1 MVEKIKALWIKY
13 EEIIAYLIVGGLT
26 TVVSWAAKFLANFL
40 LFDNTMYPTPFQNVV
55 LSVINWTAGV
65 IFAYFT
71 NRKFVFK
78 SNAPMLSEAPKFVL
92 SRVSTLIL
100 DMVVMQ
106 VLTAIGVNLLVATLI
121 SAVLVIIGNYVFSKL
136 FVFNKKKDGGSRRG
150 KINILTCKSIYKS
163 SPELAEDRKSVW
175 SPDCFLCAI
184 LYLELCQI
192 SLQQFQ
198 RCGNGILMGSLVAV
212 GRIDTGADKAVSG
225 VDTGV

>member
-1 MVEKIKALWIKY
+1 MSLECLHFIGHLCIFVITAFNNENEINVGYYRVSVDTTGNEDSVKNMFDNMIEKIKALWIKY

-55 LSVINWTAGV
+55 LSIINWTAGV

-106 VLTAIGVNLLVATLI
+106 VLTAVGVNLLIATVI

-136 FVFNKKKDGGSRRG
+136 FVFNKKKDG
-150 KINILTCKSIYKS
+150 
-163 SPELAEDRKSVW
+163 EAEEAK
-175 SPDCFLCAI
+175 
-184 LYLELCQI
+184 
-192 SLQQFQ
+192 
-198 RCGNGILMGSLVAV
+198 
-212 GRIDTGADKAVSG
+212 
-225 VDTGV
+225 

>member
-1 MVEKIKALWIKY
+1 MKNEINVGHYRVSVDTTGNEDNMIEKIKALWIKY

-55 LSVINWTAGV
+55 LSIINWTAGV

-106 VLTAIGVNLLVATLI
+106 VLTAVGVNLLVATVI

-136 FVFNKKKDGGSRRG
+136 FVLTRKKTAKRKRQNRY
-150 KINILTCKSIYKS
+150 ITCKSIIKAVRNRQKI
-163 SPELAEDRKSVW
+163 ENLSVFGLLFM
-175 SPDCFLCAI
+175 CN

-192 SLQQFQ
+192 SL
-198 RCGNGILMGSLVAV
+198 
-212 GRIDTGADKAVSG
+212 
-225 VDTGV
+225 